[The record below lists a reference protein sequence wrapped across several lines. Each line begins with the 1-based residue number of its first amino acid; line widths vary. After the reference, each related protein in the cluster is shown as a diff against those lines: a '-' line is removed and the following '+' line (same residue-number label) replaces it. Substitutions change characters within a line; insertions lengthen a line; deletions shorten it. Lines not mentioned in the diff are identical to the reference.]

1 MSNGMDQDW
10 FAPEVPPAPE
20 TGPRKA
26 PGASPE
32 HAPGGALAPATKT
45 ADEKPLEEKPE
56 DWFSK
61 PSTSTKNGEEEASED
76 WFEKAPEM
84 KSKTAPK
91 KNLPQEVET
100 PPPMISPPKIP
111 PPKVPPT
118 MIAPPKDTQ
127 IPTKEEDSDNWFA
140 KVPEKPTGT
149 DSTVTMVKSQPRKEA
164 YMYGYISKVI
174 ENIPNNTA
182 SNSNFSEVFKKV
194 ISKVLDD
201 KRMEDSSLPGPPAYK
216 KEGGGGRAA
225 AAMVIIK

>member
-10 FAPEVPPAPE
+10 FAPEVTPAPE
-20 TGPRKA
+20 SSATKA
-26 PGASPE
+26 PATAPE
-32 HAPGGALAPATKT
+32 APQGALAPAAKT
-45 ADEKPLEEKPE
+45 ADEKSLEEKPE
-56 DWFSK
+56 EWFSK
-61 PSTSTKNGEEEASED
+61 PSSSTKNSEEEANED

-84 KSKTAPK
+84 KPKTAPK
-91 KNLPQEVET
+91 KNLSQEVEN
-100 PPPMISPPKIP
+100 PPPMIP
-111 PPKVPPT
+111 PPKVAPPK
-118 MIAPPKDTQ
+118 IAPPKDTQ

-182 SNSNFSEVFKKV
+182 SNSNFSVVFKKV
-194 ISKVLDD
+194 NSKVLDD
-201 KRMEDSSLPGPPAYK
+201 QRMEDSSLPGPPAYK

-225 AAMVIIK
+225 AAMVIFK